1 MCLHFCP
8 CLLISFNFLQ
18 FVMLPWTSEPRT
30 ALTCCNANASHAC
43 TRVFGFCPQ
52 NPNSG
57 LNPCLASLHVIL
69 MLPSQGPWDSSWL
82 SSALQGSFCGLTRVP
97 MPCRSLSS
105 VAIPDKLL
113 SSPLSHAPFLSD
125 GRQLLLHLPFAFQ
138 SLPWPPFQANS
149 PLFVAYLVL
158 LRQEKVL

>member
-1 MCLHFCP
+1 M
-8 CLLISFNFLQ
+8 LLMHVPESSDSAHSF
-18 FVMLPWTSEPRT
+18 VR
-30 ALTCCNANASHAC
+30 
-43 TRVFGFCPQ
+43 
-52 NPNSG
+52 G
-57 LNPCLASLHVIL
+57 LNPGLASLHVIL

-138 SLPWPPFQANS
+138 SLPCPPFQANS